1 MYRCHNE
8 SSSARLPARDAHPS
22 PTLLLLIRKPTQ
34 IPEHVANDGNG
45 SGGGATAIIAPP
57 AHSVGKNRRSRSSTW
72 EEYLMTTYI
81 TTENPEERHI
91 FLIRKCT
98 TRCSAAE
105 SLPSRPL
112 FTSSPCFNKGFSRV
126 WENNLLRGG
135 RERKGPSTTMTTAE
149 WESNDRD
156 QPGRRRRGSSALHP
170 VSQTFSFSCIY

>member
-1 MYRCHNE
+1 MWPTTATAATVARRQ
-8 SSSARLPARDAHPS
+8 SSPNP
-22 PTLLLLIRKPTQ
+22 PTLWERI
-34 IPEHVANDGNG
+34 
-45 SGGGATAIIAPP
+45 GAP
-57 AHSVGKNRRSRSSTW
+57 RSSTW

-81 TTENPEERHI
+81 TTGNQPGESRSLGLEERHI

-135 RERKGPSTTMTTAE
+135 RERKGPSTTMTKL
-149 WESNDRD
+149 N
-156 QPGRRRRGSSALHP
+156 GRLTTEISLAAVAAVRPHFI
-170 VSQTFSFSCIY
+170 Q